1 MKERTVR
8 WGEEEDREGDKMMG
22 NREREEEREGEMEGG
37 RERRMEQRREGKW
50 SSNMQM

>member
-8 WGEEEDREGDKMMG
+8 WGEEEDRDEGDKMMG

-37 RERRMEQRREGKW
+37 RERRMERRREGR
-50 SSNMQM
+50 MVE